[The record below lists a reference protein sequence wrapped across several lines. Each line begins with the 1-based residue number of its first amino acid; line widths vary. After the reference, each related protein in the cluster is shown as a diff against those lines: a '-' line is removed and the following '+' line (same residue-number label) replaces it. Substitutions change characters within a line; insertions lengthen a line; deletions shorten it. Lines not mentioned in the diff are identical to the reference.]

1 MQKEK
6 LVKLMDHLVS
16 LERRLKLCEE
26 VDIRN
31 LLKEAESTELKA
43 AMLTKGG
50 SGPSGLDADGWRK
63 S

>member
-1 MQKEK
+1 
-6 LVKLMDHLVS
+6 MDHLVS

-31 LLKEAESTELKA
+31 LSKEAESTELKA